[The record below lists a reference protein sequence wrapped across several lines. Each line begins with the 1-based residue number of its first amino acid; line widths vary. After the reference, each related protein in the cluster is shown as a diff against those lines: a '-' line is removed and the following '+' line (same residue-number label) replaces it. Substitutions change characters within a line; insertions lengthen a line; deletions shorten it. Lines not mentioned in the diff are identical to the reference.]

1 MRAPTDEEWGQ
12 HVLAHGISQ
21 KTLWAAYTSNE
32 ALTAENARLKRALK
46 IIAGFPIHSEPLGG
60 AMTMQ
65 EIARE
70 ALNKL

>member
-21 KTLWAAYTSNE
+21 KTLWASNE
-32 ALTAENARLKRALK
+32 ALTAENARLKQALK